1 MKSLSTLFQQ
11 KHQYGKRQRCPNI
24 GRLVPFM
31 LPLVFIAT
39 IFSTIFL
46 LYSPNPL
53 AIISKEGLDSFFR
66 HEQPQGLDSV
76 PEQLT
81 KEQPQAGLDSVPEQ
95 LMQGHDSVE
104 KQFQEH
110 DQHPDQKSKFL
121 NSPFFQ
127 EHDQHPD
134 QKSKFLNSP
143 FFQEHDQHPDQKSKF
158 LNSPFFQEH
167 DQHPDQKKKDI
178 KCDLFKGHWVR
189 ESREHLYTN
198 SSCATI
204 PESKNCFKHG
214 RKDRHF
220 LNWRWKPDE
229 CELPRMDA
237 KTFLQMV
244 QQKKM
249 AFIGDSVARN
259 HFESL
264 LCLLSQ
270 EEIPKDVYKDS
281 EDRFR
286 TWYFP
291 RHDFTLMVLWSKFLV
306 AGEERMINGTG
317 SGAFDVQM
325 DKVDIN
331 WAKYLPDIDYA
342 IISAGHWFFRLL
354 YLHEG
359 ENITGCVYCNE
370 PNVTGQNVDF
380 ALRMA
385 IRAAFNYINECKN
398 CSAHLVTLLRTF
410 APAHFANGF
419 WNTGGNC
426 NRTAPFGEKEIDL
439 GSSFDWQV
447 RNVQVEEYE
456 RAKKVGEKQG
466 KRFGVVDVT
475 RAMLMRPDGH
485 PGEHWNKWKEGYN
498 DCVHWCIPGPVDT
511 WSELFMAVLRKEAGL
526 T

>member
-1 MKSLSTLFQQ
+1 MKFLSTLFQQ
-11 KHQYGKRQRCPNI
+11 KHLYGERERRPDM

-31 LPLVFIAT
+31 LPSLFIAT
-39 IFSTIFL
+39 IFSLFL

-53 AIISKEGLDSFFR
+53 AIISK
-66 HEQPQGLDSV
+66 QGLDSV
-76 PEQLT
+76 PEQ
-81 KEQPQAGLDSVPEQ
+81 S
-95 LMQGHDSVE
+95 HDYFE

-110 DQHPDQKSKFL
+110 
-121 NSPFFQ
+121 
-127 EHDQHPD
+127 
-134 QKSKFLNSP
+134 
-143 FFQEHDQHPDQKSKF
+143 
-158 LNSPFFQEH
+158 
-167 DQHPDQKKKDI
+167 QHPDQKKKEN
-178 KCDLFKGHWVR
+178 CDLFKGHWVP

-214 RKDRHF
+214 RKDRDF

-229 CELPRMDA
+229 CELPRFDT
-237 KTFLQMV
+237 KTFLQIM

-259 HFESL
+259 HVESL

-291 RHDFTLMVLWSKFLV
+291 RHNFTLMVLWSKFLI
-306 AGEERMINGTG
+306 AGEERTINGTG
-317 SGAFDVQM
+317 SSVFDLQI
-325 DKVDIN
+325 DKVDIE

-342 IISAGHWFFRLL
+342 IISAGHWFFRVM

-370 PNVTGQNVDF
+370 PNVTGHDADF

-385 IRAAFNYINECKN
+385 FRAAFNYINECKN

-410 APAHFANGF
+410 APAHFANGA
-419 WNTGGNC
+419 WNTGGYC
-426 NRTAPFGEKEIDL
+426 NRTAPFGETEIDL
-439 GSSFDWQV
+439 GRSYDWQV

-456 RAKKVGEKQG
+456 RARKVAEKQG

-485 PGEHWNKWKEGYN
+485 PGEHWGNKWKGGYN
-498 DCVHWCIPGPVDT
+498 DCVHWCMPGPVDT